1 MQVLFLCLTIFLW
14 ETSKECLNMERD
26 GINWTHWVN
35 LCSHKGW
42 SSETRNNQRTGGQ
55 RVNNRIL
62 IDNWQCNCIN
72 ICFHSQIWKFYKIRL
87 FQYISV
93 IWFTFNMGTTVTLKR
108 RREILADSELD
119 QRDSKLDLL
128 LSKDDTDVSSGV

>member
-14 ETSKECLNMERD
+14 ETSKECLNTERD
-26 GINWTHWVN
+26 GISWTHWVN

-72 ICFHSQIWKFYKIRL
+72 FSITIYVFIARYENFTKLGYFNIYLL
-87 FQYISV
+87 F
-93 IWFTFNMGTTVTLKR
+93 G
-108 RREILADSELD
+108 
-119 QRDSKLDLL
+119 LL
-128 LSKDDTDVSSGV
+128 LTWALQLLWNEEERS